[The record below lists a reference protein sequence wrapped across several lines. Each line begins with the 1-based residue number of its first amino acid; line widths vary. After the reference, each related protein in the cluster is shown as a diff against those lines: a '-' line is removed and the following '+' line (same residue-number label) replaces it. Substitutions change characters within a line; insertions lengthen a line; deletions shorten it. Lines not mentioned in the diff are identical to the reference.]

1 MLKKKILLILSILS
15 VAVFVF
21 GCSNKN
27 TENDQTDNNN
37 NSSVEEPASDEKDA
51 EEDDTSTNED
61 SKDKET
67 SKNNT
72 SSKGSENKNTD
83 TSKKEKTNASV
94 YAIDLDNGSLVK
106 KDVALASVD
115 ANSLYSELIKQK
127 IIPSSSINSFEKK
140 DVEGSTVG
148 FLDVSSSFM
157 NSNLGSDAETLTLDA
172 VAKTFKEN
180 LGVSKI
186 KLTVD
191 GKNYESGH
199 TVLEDDDYL

>member
-15 VAVFVF
+15 VAVFAF
-21 GCSNKN
+21 GCSNNNKSESN
-27 TENDQTDNNN
+27 QTDNNN
-37 NSSVEEPASDEKDA
+37 NQSVEEPASDDKDS
-51 EEDDTSTNED
+51 EDDVATNDD

-67 SKNNT
+67 SKDTAVSKDSGDKTTNN
-72 SSKGSENKNTD
+72 
-83 TSKKEKTNASV
+83 KKEETNASV
-94 YAIDLDNGSLVK
+94 FSIDLDNGSLVK
-106 KDVALASVD
+106 NDVKLSSVD
-115 ANSLYSELIKQK
+115 ASSLYKELINQK
-127 IIPSSSINSFEKK
+127 VIPSSSLNSFEKK

-199 TVLEDDDYL
+199 IALEENDYL

>member
-1 MLKKKILLILSILS
+1 MLKKKVLLILSILS
-15 VAVFVF
+15 VAVFAF
-21 GCSNKN
+21 GCSNN
-27 TENDQTDNNN
+27 NSENDQTDNNN

-51 EEDDTSTNED
+51 EEEDTSTNED

-67 SKNNT
+67 SKNDT
-72 SSKGSENKNTD
+72 SSKGAENTD
-83 TSKKEKTNASV
+83 TTKKEETNASV
-94 YAIDLDNGSLVK
+94 YTIDLDNGSLVK

-148 FLDVSSSFM
+148 LLDVSSSFM

-199 TVLEDDDYL
+199 TVLEENDYL

>member
-15 VAVFVF
+15 VAVFAF
-21 GCSNKN
+21 GCSNNNKSESN
-27 TENDQTDNNN
+27 QTDNNN
-37 NSSVEEPASDEKDA
+37 NQSVEEPA
-51 EEDDTSTNED
+51 TNDD
-61 SKDKET
+61 SKDK
-67 SKNNT
+67 
-72 SSKGSENKNTD
+72 D
-83 TSKKEKTNASV
+83 TSKDTAVSKDSGDKTTNNKKEETNASV
-94 YAIDLDNGSLVK
+94 FSIDLDNGSLVK
-106 KDVALASVD
+106 NDVKLSSVD
-115 ANSLYSELIKQK
+115 ASSLYKELINQK
-127 IIPSSSINSFEKK
+127 VIPSSSLNSFEKK

-191 GKNYESGH
+191 GKNYERGH
-199 TVLEDDDYL
+199 IALEENDYL

>member
-1 MLKKKILLILSILS
+1 MLKKKVLLILSILS
-15 VAVFVF
+15 VAVFAF
-21 GCSNKN
+21 GCSSNN
-27 TENDQTDNNN
+27 SENDQTDNNN

-51 EEDDTSTNED
+51 EEEDTSTNED

-67 SKNNT
+67 SKNDT
-72 SSKGSENKNTD
+72 SSKGAENTD
-83 TSKKEKTNASV
+83 TTKKEETNASV
-94 YAIDLDNGSLVK
+94 YTIDLDNGSLVK

-148 FLDVSSSFM
+148 LLDVSSSFM

-172 VAKTFKEN
+172 FAKTFKEN
-180 LGVSKI
+180 LCVSKI

-199 TVLEDDDYL
+199 TVLEENDYL

>member
-1 MLKKKILLILSILS
+1 MLKKKVLLILSILS
-15 VAVFVF
+15 VAVFAF
-21 GCSNKN
+21 GCSNN
-27 TENDQTDNNN
+27 NSENDQTDNNN

-51 EEDDTSTNED
+51 EEEDTSTNED

-72 SSKGSENKNTD
+72 SSKGAENTD
-83 TSKKEKTNASV
+83 TPKKEETNASV
-94 YAIDLDNGSLVK
+94 YTIDLDNGSLVK

-127 IIPSSSINSFEKK
+127 IIPNSSINSFEKK
-140 DVEGSTVG
+140 DVDGSTVG
-148 FLDVSSSFM
+148 LLDVSSSFM

-199 TVLEDDDYL
+199 TVLEENDYL